1 MKEERNPPV
10 GTEIPQQG
18 SAPCDVEMT
27 NGEVRVKAGL
37 FPVIVYIVTSG
48 I

>member
-1 MKEERNPPV
+1 MEEERKLQV

-27 NGEVRVKAGL
+27 NGEVRVLSVFFRSL
-37 FPVIVYIVTSG
+37 FIVTSG